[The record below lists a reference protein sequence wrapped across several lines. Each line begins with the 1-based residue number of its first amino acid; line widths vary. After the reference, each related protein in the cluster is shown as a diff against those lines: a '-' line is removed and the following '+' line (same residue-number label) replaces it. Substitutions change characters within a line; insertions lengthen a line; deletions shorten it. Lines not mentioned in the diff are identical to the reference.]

1 MLKLR
6 SCILLFLLT
15 SAAYVSFKWD
25 ARQHLADGCDSF
37 GYLRLAQVVR
47 QGWNAGEWP
56 RYVVRDNQT
65 PELVRAIENSGEF
78 FLNDWYQAI
87 APHAH
92 FYQPAVQAIGI
103 QYPPGAGLVLA
114 LFPETSS
121 VRLLNQTL
129 VIVFLFFGL
138 WMLWRARHDDGLL
151 IRRVPLLVAV
161 AATFIL
167 SDTSKHYSYSIQT
180 SMLPLILS
188 LLALMRARFF
198 EQKRNML
205 IVFAAASFALAALCR
220 IPILF
225 HGIGCILLCPKAYR
239 LKFLVALGLFFVPA
253 LAVYNTHVT
262 GFPWKLTY
270 SSIDSA
276 PPNAA
281 VLIENVSYYFFGG
294 GNQFLWA
301 VLLVGALAYRVLR
314 NDAETTRQWVYVLAG
329 WVGPPLLYFLTHLIK
344 WSYYM
349 HPTWLGAVW
358 ITAGFAAFSKSSL
371 LATASK
377 PLIQTRSMDWLRVLL
392 VVVSCFFVS
401 QIALNKRKFDPPAL
415 DTAVNLPAAHQDLLS
430 SPRAWIWSDYN
441 SGSFL
446 YFYGKVARKMNFAD
460 EKFREWTLNWIL
472 ARKDRL
478 YVLNDSAEIAD
489 ILEGLRR
496 KSNLKV
502 EMIGALFS
510 KPLYAIKAAEY

>member
-6 SCILLFLLT
+6 SSLLLFLLT
-15 SAAYVSFKWD
+15 SAAYVGFKWD

-47 QGWNAGEWP
+47 HGWSIGEWP
-56 RYVVRDNQT
+56 QYVVRDTQT
-65 PELVRAIENSGEF
+65 VELVKAIESSGEF
-78 FLNDWYQAI
+78 LFNDWYQAI

-114 LFPETSS
+114 LFPEASS

-129 VIVFLFFGL
+129 VVVFLFFGL

-151 IRRVPLLVAV
+151 VRRVPLLVAV

-167 SDTSKHYSYSIQT
+167 CDTSKHYSYSIQT

-198 EQKRNML
+198 ESNRNAL
-205 IVFAAASFALAALCR
+205 VVFAAASFAFAALCR

-225 HGIGCILLCPKAYR
+225 HGVGCLLLCPKAYR

-262 GFPWKLTY
+262 GFPWKFTY

-281 VLIENVSYYFFGG
+281 ALLENISYYFFGG

-301 VLLVGALAYRVLR
+301 VLLVGVLSYRILRKDDETKGQWAWALL
-314 NDAETTRQWVYVLAG
+314 G
-329 WVGPPLLYFLTHLIK
+329 WVGPPLLYFLTHSIK

-358 ITAGFAAFSKSSL
+358 ITAGFTAFSNSSF

-377 PLIQTRSMDWLRVLL
+377 PLLQTRSMNWLRGLL
-392 VVVSCFFVS
+392 VVVSLFFVS
-401 QIALNKRKFDPPAL
+401 QIALNKRKFDPPGV

-460 EKFREWTLNWIL
+460 EKFRAWTLNWIIE
-472 ARKDRL
+472 RRDRL
-478 YVLNDSAEIAD
+478 YVLDDSADNAN

-496 KSNLKV
+496 KSGLKV
-502 EMIGALFS
+502 EMIGTLFS
-510 KPLYAIKAAEY
+510 KPLYAVTAAEY